1 MSSPRIKM
9 IENNIPRID
18 KESVSEWLMVAPS
31 LPSSGW
37 HELPVQNGDNYET
50 TKHKW
55 LWLFKGWRR
64 NNAVNKVR
72 YCQLSSGGFSF
83 VSSHPFSQNV
93 SRLFLTTPRSKH
105 SILSLLLCTMDRI
118 RNVPIF
124 VILSTTQIS
133 ETLMSTNRNKCGVI
147 GFLQGRVAGC

>member
-55 LWLFKGWRR
+55 LWLGRGDAEITPWTKCDI
-64 NNAVNKVR
+64 VNCPQVDLVLSHR
-72 YCQLSSGGFSF
+72 IHFLRMSVDCFWQLPDQNTVYYLCSSARWIGSGM
-83 VSSHPFSQNV
+83 SQYLW
-93 SRLFLTTPRSKH
+93 SCPQLRFQRLSWVQT
-105 SILSLLLCTMDRI
+105 
-118 RNVPIF
+118 
-124 VILSTTQIS
+124 
-133 ETLMSTNRNKCGVI
+133 ETSVEWSDFYK
-147 GFLQGRVAGC
+147 AE